1 MGEQSIT
8 MYRGDTNTIT
18 VAVTDSEGSI
28 FDLTDYTMRFTVK
41 DNAKNND
48 DLAKIGPKIATISA
62 PLTGVGVVT
71 IDMDESNISA
81 KSYVYDVQI
90 TSFTGL
96 IKNKTVIKDDFIILE
111 DVTRETS

>member
-18 VAVTDSEGSI
+18 VTVTDSEGSV

-41 DNAKNND
+41 DKSSDSD
-48 DLAKIGPKIATISA
+48 DLAKIGPKTATIST
-62 PLTGVGVVT
+62 PLTGVGVIA
-71 IDMDESNISA
+71 IDEDDSNLKA

-90 TSFTGL
+90 TSTANNYT
-96 IKNKTVIKDDFIILE
+96 IIKDDFIILE